1 MPRTEKLV
9 SLLTSSS
16 MLFKLHLWD
25 IVSGVQVRF
34 IPFYSSRNL
43 WCDLL
48 PAKAYISPAPLSWK
62 VFFRV
67 TALTLHLCLLWFIF
81 PPCTSPVEHA
91 GISLYSFSKGKP
103 LHRASFDISWLQRVL
118 VYCAAP
124 WLEMLLELGWLLPD
138 VRQEGNGCWMGT
150 CTAQGFRVPTPQWQQ
165 GNVDVCTKPEAGD
178 WQVMGVNI
186 SWKHTASSR
195 DKFPYWW
202 VYYLWSPRENQQLHL
217 INTPSD
223 FCLFGGFILL
233 FIFLD

>member
-1 MPRTEKLV
+1 MWPPSCQSLHFPSS
-9 SLLTSSS
+9 SLLKGIFQGNSIDSSF
-16 MLFKLHLWD
+16 MPTL
-25 IVSGVQVRF
+25 I
-34 IPFYSSRNL
+34 
-43 WCDLL
+43 
-48 PAKAYISPAPLSWK
+48 YISP
-62 VFFRV
+62 
-67 TALTLHLCLLWFIF
+67 LHLSCGACWN
-81 PPCTSPVEHA
+81 
-91 GISLYSFSKGKP
+91 KP
-103 LHRASFDISWLQRVL
+103 LIIFKGQTSAQGFIWHLLAAELL

-124 WLEMLLELGWLLPD
+124 WLEMLLELGWLLPN

-150 CTAQGFRVPTPQWQQ
+150 CTAQGFRAPTPQWQQ